1 MSDKNKTIDN
11 ASSKSS
17 DASKQPSQVCTSGS
31 TMQNPQPQGNVQ
43 PTTNGTNTTQT
54 AVGQIGNLPIKPD
67 EGSWNPLTQGRA
79 LKESDTPIDP
89 TDERYIHISDDEGK
103 ESK

>member
-1 MSDKNKTIDN
+1 MSDKNKDIDN

-17 DASKQPSQVCTSGS
+17 DASKQPSQVDPSGS
-31 TMQNPQPQGNVQ
+31 TTQNPQLQSNVQ
-43 PTTNGTNTTQT
+43 PATNGTNTTQT

-67 EGSWNPLTQGRA
+67 EGPWNPHTQGRA

-89 TDERYIHISDDEGK
+89 TDERYLHISDDEGN